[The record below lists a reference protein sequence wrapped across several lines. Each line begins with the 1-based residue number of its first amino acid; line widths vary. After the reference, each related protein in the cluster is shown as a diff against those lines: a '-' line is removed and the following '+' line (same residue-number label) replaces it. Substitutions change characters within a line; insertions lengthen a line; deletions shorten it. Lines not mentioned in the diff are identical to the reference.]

1 MLLLYENSLS
11 LWTVLLG
18 GGQLHQLGTESGYRQ
33 REHCCRQVGH
43 SQGPYRRISQSHR
56 NSCQRDPMSQSE
68 PYLEV
73 LPRAQIIPS
82 VDSRKRSPRDMKIYF
97 LGTPPVTAVPDIF
110 REYSVRPLSERIAV
124 EGFLDAA
131 NIGAARQLPRSRT
144 EIMGKVGSCE
154 PTLTQFRRLWHVL
167 FYMASLILQNP
178 TDEEVRRLNGNR
190 SPESDM

>member
-1 MLLLYENSLS
+1 MAPPPRSRSTSLGRS
-11 LWTVLLG
+11 LVIVNVSIVVVRSGTARARTVAF
-18 GGQLHQLGTESGYRQ
+18 
-33 REHCCRQVGH
+33 
-43 SQGPYRRISQSHR
+43 R
-56 NSCQRDPMSQSE
+56 NPIATDVSAIPMSQSE

-82 VDSRKRSPRDMKIYF
+82 VDSWKRSPRDMKIYF

-124 EGFLDAA
+124 EGILDAA
-131 NIGAARQLPRSRT
+131 NIGATRQLLRSRT